1 MRKAQGHGRQ
11 VRLQY
16 ILSQGLENNHYKLPP
31 LRITTSIFKIT
42 KMSLEKG
49 AVSCPRSK
57 LLRRGPETGNPLY
70 STSKHSISTALL
82 WLISLMSA
90 FWAVM
95 IPQST
100 LKTQVINTVSVSRL
114 LVCQAR
120 KPRGRNLTTHCESC
134 SDLTQETSGWKPLLF
149 LQPWRREK
157 DAPENSKAC
166 SKKQNQRCTWILT
179 SSEQHRKS

>member
-11 VRLQY
+11 ARLQY
-16 ILSQGLENNHYKLPP
+16 ILSQGVENNHYKLPP

-57 LLRRGPETGNPLY
+57 LLRRGPEIRISLY
-70 STSKHSISTALL
+70 STFKHGISTALL

-90 FWAVM
+90 FCATM

-100 LKTQVINTVSVSRL
+100 LKTQVITLYQFPGYWSVKQESPVARILPLWKL
-114 LVCQAR
+114 LRPNSDFRVETPSFLAAMKER
-120 KPRGRNLTTHCESC
+120 KGCP
-134 SDLTQETSGWKPLLF
+134 WKSQGLF
-149 LQPWRREK
+149 
-157 DAPENSKAC
+157 
-166 SKKQNQRCTWILT
+166 
-179 SSEQHRKS
+179 